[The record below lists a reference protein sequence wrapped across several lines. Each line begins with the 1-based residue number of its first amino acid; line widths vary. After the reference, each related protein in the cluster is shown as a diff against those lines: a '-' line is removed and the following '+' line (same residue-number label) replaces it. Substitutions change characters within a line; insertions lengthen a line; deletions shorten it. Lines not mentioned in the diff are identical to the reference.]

1 MKLGGRQTCALFLL
15 FSFSFTSFSR
25 VCPTICLAFDSSSHS
40 LTLLLYLRSSYSSF
54 ASILLFLPR
63 SLSRLVT
70 FLPSPPPLL
79 PSSLYYY
86 LLCLQFINIATSVA
100 LCCLQCIYICSF
112 SPMMCVFGWCKYGE
126 SASANLYIVRFI
138 WLCWHGLN
146 VYFVY
151 LFFLLFFASICKSI
165 FAIAIETL
173 KILVKNMDQF
183 GNGTSE
189 RVHTS
194 FFQSGGGRR
203 GAESHVNRSKGTNFQ
218 KPPELLFKSLPNALS
233 KTCRTILNI
242 KAANLN
248 CNKICQNSKI

>member
-1 MKLGGRQTCALFLL
+1 MHFF
-15 FSFSFTSFSR
+15 FSFLSALLHFLASAPLFVSLLIPLHIPSHCFFTYDPLTLRLPRFYSFSL
-25 VCPTICLAFDSSSHS
+25 VPCPAW
-40 LTLLLYLRSSYSSF
+40 
-54 ASILLFLPR
+54 
-63 SLSRLVT
+63 SLSFHL
-70 FLPSPPPLL
+70 PPPLL